1 MSFDPLKLVL
11 EAQNNKYKIKNIVI
25 KDGNFEDTLNIYN
38 TLTKD
43 EQKLYGSRSK
53 KESEYLSFRKVA
65 YTKDTGIP
73 VGYIQLDDS
82 SKIYNDPTLKDVN
95 IGIII
100 RKEFR
105 GSGLSVILIKE
116 AIKWFKTTDIET
128 MSYITRYGNE
138 ASERLAKKC
147 GFVFFRDN
155 KELKEKV
162 FLITNPSLLK
172 SINESAILDPVLK
185 NIVLED
191 GISAGDDPNE
201 EDKDDEK
208 TDYSPDDNVGEDEDE
223 STDYTPDDNVGEDE
237 DTETS
242 DTDDESSDDTNE
254 DDSGD
259 NNNGDDESSDDTNE
273 DDSGDNNNGDDESTD
288 YTPDDNIGEDA
299 AGEDGEGTEDDTSG
313 DGEGEESYGD
323 SDDETT
329 NDQDEDSS
337 EEDNGLGG
345 DDEESIKNQER
356 VRNVLLLRNFIR
368 MYKQIQVFS
377 QKISESR
384 RNNLLIIVASSQVID
399 NLKKLEGVVYKYI
412 IMSYDNNSYEVN
424 LYNFNY
430 FLEVMKLN
438 LEMIKKANDSNNQE
452 EEKKDHKKSSTKD
465 KKVTKKKTKEYSLFT
480 YNKKEKEEDRKI
492 DFKKLKTGLNYNI

>member
-185 NIVLED
+185 NIVLEAKKDD

-242 DTDDESSDDTNE
+242 DT
-254 DDSGD
+254 
-259 NNNGDDESSDDTNE
+259 DDESSDDTNE